1 MEKID
6 YNSKN
11 LFIVYAGNKYFGG
24 RFTLCGIKDGDS
36 IKLGVSF
43 LHEGDKFNRKEGREL
58 AYERAVNSNWRIPSK
73 TDNPK
78 SNRKML
84 FVLSDSIEQNLEYYR
99 RHYI

>member
-11 LFIVYAGNKYFGG
+11 LFVVYGYSFLG
-24 RFTLCGIKDGDS
+24 RYTICGIKENDA
-36 IKLGVSF
+36 IKVGLSVV
-43 LHEGDKFNRKEGREL
+43 HDGDKFNRKEGREL
-58 AYERAVNSNWRIPSK
+58 AYQRALNSKWTIPSN
-73 TDNPK
+73 TENPK

-84 FVLSDSIEQNLEYYR
+84 FVLSENISGNLEYYR